1 MWIWDEL
8 AEDEDYP
15 WMQKRMFK
23 AAGSSSNHE
32 ENRTFIVGFLA
43 GPWRAP
49 SQRTLPYST
58 QAHQRSQK
66 DKEKTSDAKFNLP
79 SALEEGEISKHLKI
93 GLWEEMWRVPIKK
106 EEQKSLNWIIK
117 WVWRWRYKC
126 ST

>member
-1 MWIWDEL
+1 
-8 AEDEDYP
+8 
-15 WMQKRMFK
+15 MFK

-32 ENRTFIVGFLA
+32 ENRTFILGFLA

-93 GLWEEMWRVPIKK
+93 GLWEEMRIIPIKEEEKHNK
-106 EEQKSLNWIIK
+106 EQIEHYMWIITWGLK
-117 WVWRWRYKC
+117 NKC
-126 ST
+126 DS

>member
-66 DKEKTSDAKFNLP
+66 DKKKTYDAKSNLP
-79 SALEEGEISKHLKI
+79 SALEERKINKRLKI
-93 GLWEEMWRVPIKK
+93 GLWEEMRIIPIKEK
-106 EEQKSLNWIIK
+106 AEESVSWILNLIC
-117 WVWRWRYKC
+117 RWRY
-126 ST
+126 

>member
-66 DKEKTSDAKFNLP
+66 DKEKTYDAKSNLP
-79 SALEEGEISKHLKI
+79 SALEERKINKRLKI
-93 GLWEEMWRVPIKK
+93 GLWEEMRIIPIKEK
-106 EEQKSLNWIIK
+106 AEESVSWILNLIC
-117 WVWRWRYKC
+117 RWRY
-126 ST
+126 